1 MNRQNLPR
9 KHTGRFLQKREH
21 FRPFYARFFLAL
33 RGMLYYN
40 KKVIKRTEKE
50 APP

>member
-1 MNRQNLPR
+1 MNRQDLPR
-9 KHTGRFLQKREH
+9 EHTGRFLQKTER
-21 FRPFYARFFLAL
+21 FRPFSAGFFLAL

>member
-9 KHTGRFLQKREH
+9 KHMGRFLQKREH
-21 FRPFYARFFLAL
+21 FRLFSAGFFLAL

-40 KKVIKRTEKE
+40 KKVIKRIEKE
-50 APP
+50 GAP

>member
-1 MNRQNLPR
+1 MNRQDLPR
-9 KHTGRFLQKREH
+9 EHTGRFLQKREH
-21 FRPFYARFFLAL
+21 FRPFSARFFLAL

>member
-9 KHTGRFLQKREH
+9 EHTGRFLKKTER
-21 FRPFYARFFLAL
+21 FRPFSARFFLAL
-33 RGMLYYN
+33 QGTLYYN
-40 KKVIKRTEKE
+40 KKIIKRTEKE